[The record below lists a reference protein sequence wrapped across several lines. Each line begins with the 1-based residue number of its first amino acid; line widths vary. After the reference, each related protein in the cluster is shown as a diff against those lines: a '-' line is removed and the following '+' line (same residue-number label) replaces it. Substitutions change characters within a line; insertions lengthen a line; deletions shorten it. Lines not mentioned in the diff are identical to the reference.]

1 MSNSID
7 NQKPEPSKFIVDF
20 FIEQNEER
28 PAEGLCPKCY
38 EFAALDALSRTR
50 DRMVCTPCGSDEA
63 QAVAFIARAKN
74 GIAGLSPRDA
84 LQGIANAEAW
94 LATWAEDGVEKAV
107 RL

>member
-1 MSNSID
+1 MSNSETPNQTIID
-7 NQKPEPSKFIVDF
+7 L
-20 FIEQNEER
+20 FIEQNEKR
-28 PAEGLCPKCY
+28 PAGGWCPKCF
-38 EFAALDALSRTR
+38 EFGALDALSRTR